1 VVETSSG
8 CPVQRLDS
16 RCNARRLGDVQVEA
30 RSLSAGV
37 TASTRTSGDGR
48 YSFRLQPGRYMLIV
62 VLGQVV
68 PRCSQVLVSI
78 TSQLSVKAD
87 INCYNGIR

>member
-16 RCNARRLGDVQVEA
+16 RCQARRLGDVQVEA

-37 TASTRTSGDGR
+37 TASTRTSGDGH
-48 YSFRLQPGRYMLIV
+48 YSFRLQQGRYMLIV

-78 TSQLSVKAD
+78 TSQSSVQAD
-87 INCYNGIR
+87 IHCDTGIR

>member
-1 VVETSSG
+1 VVQTGSG
-8 CPVQRLDS
+8 CPAQRLDS
-16 RCNARRLGDVQVEA
+16 RCEGRRLGDVQVEA

-48 YSFRLQPGRYMLIV
+48 YSFRLQPGRYMLTV
-62 VLGQVV
+62 VPGQVV

-78 TSQLSVKAD
+78 TSQPSVKAD
-87 INCYNGIR
+87 INCDIGIR

>member
-16 RCNARRLGDVQVEA
+16 RCEARRLGHVQVEA

-37 TASTRTSGDGR
+37 TASTRTSSDGH
-48 YSFRLQPGRYMLIV
+48 YSFRLQHGRYMLIV

-68 PRCSQVLVSI
+68 PRCSAVLVSI
-78 TSQLSVKAD
+78 TSQSSVEANIHCD
-87 INCYNGIR
+87 TGIR

>member
-16 RCNARRLGDVQVEA
+16 RCQARRLGDVQVEA

-37 TASTRTSGDGR
+37 TASTRTSGDGH
-48 YSFRLQPGRYMLIV
+48 YYFRLQPGRYMLIV

-78 TSQLSVKAD
+78 TSQPSVKAD
-87 INCYNGIR
+87 INCYTGIR